1 MAKRF
6 MEPKLETFEEYW
18 ERGPGL
24 GDLTYFKREFV
35 MAVAKACYVAGQAG
49 ALKWANKKL
58 P

>member
-1 MAKRF
+1 

-18 ERGPGL
+18 KTGPGL
-24 GDLTYFKREFV
+24 GDLTYVRRDLAMKIAES
-35 MAVAKACYVAGQAG
+35 CYVAGQSA